1 MHETLVFLLKA
12 PISMKSLMASAKL
25 LTVSF
30 GNLIVVIVSEV
41 QFFENH
47 VRQISYFLVLI

>member
-1 MHETLVFLLKA
+1 
-12 PISMKSLMASAKL
+12 MKSLLASAKL

-41 QFFENH
+41 KFFENH
-47 VRQISYFLVLI
+47 VRQNNYHLVLIYHICFKLIYFFV